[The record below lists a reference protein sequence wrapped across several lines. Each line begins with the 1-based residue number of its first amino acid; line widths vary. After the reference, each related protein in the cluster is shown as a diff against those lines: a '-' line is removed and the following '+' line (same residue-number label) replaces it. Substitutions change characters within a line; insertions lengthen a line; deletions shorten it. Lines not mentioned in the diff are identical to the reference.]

1 MIATA
6 KRIKFTVPEY
16 LRMSD
21 AGVFGDRRV
30 ELVNGR
36 ILQMHAQATPHRA
49 AITLGTII
57 LSRYFSDTKRFWL
70 LVQSTLILQPY
81 GAPEPD
87 FHVFEAPV
95 GTPDRKLMRPFIVIE
110 VSDRSYRRDSGSK
123 LRQYAEAGIADY
135 WIENLPAQRI
145 EVYRDPFNPT
155 GRAEDWQYRDVK
167 HYGRGDNLALLHLPE
182 VLLDV
187 NELLGDPAM
196 YASNEL

>member
-6 KRIKFTVPEY
+6 KRIKFTVAEY
-16 LRMSD
+16 FRMSD

-49 AITLGTII
+49 AITRGTII
-57 LSRYFSDTKRFWL
+57 LSRHFSDMSKYWL

-95 GTPDRKLMRPFIVIE
+95 GTPDRKLLRPFVVIE
-110 VSDRSYRRDSGSK
+110 VSDKSYRRDSGSK
-123 LRQYAEAGIADY
+123 LRQYAEAGIEDY
-135 WIENLPAQRI
+135 WIENLNSQRI
-145 EVYRDPFNPT
+145 EVYREPFNPT
-155 GRAEDWQYRDVK
+155 GKADDWQYRDIK
-167 HYGRGDNLALLHLPE
+167 HYARGEKIALRHLPNI
-182 VLLDV
+182 VLDV
-187 NELLGDPAM
+187 NELLGDPAIN
-196 YASNEL
+196 AGTEL